1 MFARLGVSTGVES
14 VISLCRMR
22 NGRVLLQTY
31 LHAVCHDGLISAT
44 HGAEHSA
51 GLAIVFRF

>member
-22 NGRVLLQTY
+22 NGHVLLQTY
-31 LHAVCHDGLISAT
+31 LHADCHDGLILCDARYRT
-44 HGAEHSA
+44 
-51 GLAIVFRF
+51 